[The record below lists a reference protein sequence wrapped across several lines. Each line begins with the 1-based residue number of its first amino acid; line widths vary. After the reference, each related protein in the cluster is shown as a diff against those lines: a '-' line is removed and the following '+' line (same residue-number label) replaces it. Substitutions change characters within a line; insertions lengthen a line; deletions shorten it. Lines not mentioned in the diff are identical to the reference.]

1 MAALLDMSSADLSE
15 AELKRLARLI
25 QQAKNKEQGHD

>member
-1 MAALLDMSSADLSE
+1 MSAANLSD

-25 QQAKNKEQGHD
+25 RQAKNKEQGND